1 MSGVRDTTIEL
12 FRQCCIFSFILYL
25 AGGSFCNIMAIHLA
39 RTRHNPALKQ
49 KGLFGSQPL
58 IVMTSDEAHYSIA
71 KGANF
76 LGFGSDSVVKVK
88 TDERG
93 IVIPQDL
100 ENKIQQCKQNVSI
113 YLLMLTRPG

>member
-1 MSGVRDTTIEL
+1 
-12 FRQCCIFSFILYL
+12 
-25 AGGSFCNIMAIHLA
+25 
-39 RTRHNPALKQ
+39 
-49 KGLFGSQPL
+49 
-58 IVMTSDEAHYSIA
+58 MTSDEAHYSIA

-113 YLLMLTRPG
+113 NLLMLTRESLHLLL